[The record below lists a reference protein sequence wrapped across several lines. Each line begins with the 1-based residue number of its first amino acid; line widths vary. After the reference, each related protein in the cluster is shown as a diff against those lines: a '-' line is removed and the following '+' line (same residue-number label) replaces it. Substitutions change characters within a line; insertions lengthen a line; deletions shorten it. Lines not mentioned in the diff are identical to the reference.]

1 MTATTVDSAPRR
13 GSSVLAVLQRIGRSL
28 MLPIAVL
35 PAAALLLR
43 FGQADMLGA
52 DGLGWDRVAE
62 VFAAAGGAL
71 LDNLALLFAV
81 GVAIGFAKKS
91 DGSTALAAVVGYL
104 VFDRV
109 TKVMF
114 SHSGELEGSVV
125 ITKMVDGTETQAI
138 DWGAKNPTQV
148 LGGILIGLLAAVL
161 YQRFYRI
168 KLPTWLAFFGGRRF
182 VPIVTAG
189 AALVL
194 GVVIGF
200 AWPVLGGWLTDF
212 GEWIT
217 GAGAAGAGIYG
228 VINRLLLPFGLHHIP
243 NSLIWFVFGEYQTAD
258 GGVATGEINRYL
270 AGDPDAGG
278 FLAGFFPVL
287 MFGLPGAAL
296 AMWHAAPKHRRP
308 AVGGIMISAA
318 LTAFVTGVTEPIE
331 FAFMFVAPLLYGVH
345 VVLTGISMAILE
357 AAGAQLGFG
366 FSAGLIDMLL
376 NARKDNTEGLLLII
390 GMGVLYFILYYVIF
404 RFLIIRFNI
413 PTPGREPDDVES
425 VAADPGADPEMA
437 GVAAKGEGKAR
448 KGAAAAPVDGGTTQ
462 TAVADTGGS
471 SSDAPAGDTGSS
483 GDAGGSGGDA
493 GGSGGDAGSPPDTP
507 SSS

>member
-13 GSSVLAVLQRIGRSL
+13 GSSALAVLQRIGRSL

-35 PAAALLLR
+35 PAAALLMR

-62 VFAAAGGAL
+62 IVGEGGNALFAAL
-71 LDNLALLFAV
+71 PLLFAV

-109 TKVMF
+109 SKIMF
-114 SHSGELEGSVV
+114 SHTEELKGNVLVTTVTDGAQAEV
-125 ITKMVDGTETQAI
+125 IN
-138 DWGAKNPTQV
+138 WGAKNPTDV
-148 LGGILIGLLAAVL
+148 LGGILMGVVAALL

-182 VPIVTAG
+182 VPIITAVAG
-189 AALVL
+189 LALGIL
-194 GVVIGF
+194 IGF
-200 AWPVLGGWLTDF
+200 VWPLLGSWLTDF

-217 GAGAAGAGIYG
+217 GAGAAGAGVYG

-243 NSLIWFVFGEYQTAD
+243 NSLIWFVFGEYTAAD
-258 GGVATGEINRYL
+258 GSVTNGEINRYL

-366 FSAGLIDMLL
+366 FSAGLIDLLL

-404 RFLIIRFNI
+404 RFLIVRFNI
-413 PTPGREPDDVES
+413 PTPGREPEGEES
-425 VAADPGADPEMA
+425 VAADPAADPETA
-437 GVAAKGEGKAR
+437 GAAAKPKGKAR
-448 KGAAAAPVDGGTTQ
+448 KGAAAAAAPAGDGGTQ
-462 TAVADTGGS
+462 TAVADDGGS
-471 SSDAPAGDTGSS
+471 SGDAPAGDAGSS
-483 GDAGGSGGDA
+483 GDAGGG
-493 GGSGGDAGSPPDTP
+493 GGDAGSSPDTP
-507 SSS
+507 SGN